1 MYRSF
6 ASLGRFI
13 PRYFILIVAMLN
25 GIVSFISFS
34 DLSLLVYRNARDF
47 CVLIFYPVT
56 LPNSLM
62 ISSSFLVPSLR
73 FPMYS
78 IILTANSNGFISYF
92 SIWIPFVS
100 LSSLIAMART
110 SKTMLNSIGK
120 SDILQWGITSHQS
133 EWPSSNTSI
142 HNKFWRRCRE
152 KGTFQYWW

>member
-120 SDILQWGITSHQS
+120 SDILQ
-133 EWPSSNTSI
+133 
-142 HNKFWRRCRE
+142 
-152 KGTFQYWW
+152 

>member
-25 GIVSFISFS
+25 GIVSFISLS
-34 DLSLLVYRNARDF
+34 DRSLLMYRNARDF

-62 ISSSFLVPSLR
+62 IFSSFLVTSLR

-92 SIWIPFVS
+92 SICIPFVS
-100 LSSLIAMART
+100 FSSLIAMART
-110 SKTMLNSIGK
+110 SKTMLNNIGK
-120 SDILQWGITSHQS
+120 SDILQ
-133 EWPSSNTSI
+133 
-142 HNKFWRRCRE
+142 
-152 KGTFQYWW
+152 

>member
-1 MYRSF
+1 
-6 ASLGRFI
+6 
-13 PRYFILIVAMLN
+13 MLN

-120 SDILQWGITSHQS
+120 SDILQ
-133 EWPSSNTSI
+133 
-142 HNKFWRRCRE
+142 
-152 KGTFQYWW
+152 

>member
-1 MYRSF
+1 VYRSF

-120 SDILQWGITSHQS
+120 SDILQ
-133 EWPSSNTSI
+133 
-142 HNKFWRRCRE
+142 
-152 KGTFQYWW
+152 